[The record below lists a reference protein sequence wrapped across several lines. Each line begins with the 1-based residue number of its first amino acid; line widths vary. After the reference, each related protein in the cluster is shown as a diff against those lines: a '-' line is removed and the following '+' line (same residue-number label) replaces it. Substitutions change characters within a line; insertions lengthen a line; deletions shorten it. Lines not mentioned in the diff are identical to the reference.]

1 MVAYKRLREVFT
13 YGQEK
18 EPPGGSVQR
27 DFGRPL
33 PSLGMDIKPWTFYPP
48 ESSEALKA

>member
-18 EPPGGSVQR
+18 GHPAAVSKETSA
-27 DFGRPL
+27 GRCP
-33 PSLGMDIKPWTFYPP
+33 
-48 ESSEALKA
+48 A